1 MKSPFEI
8 KNSANNNVKL
18 ATHDWTH
25 CNNISFGIGKITPTL
40 CELVP
45 NKSSLSF
52 SARTGLQFMPMVFPN
67 QTRMFCRQS
76 FFKVPLRTLWEDY
89 MDYVGNYREGLVEP
103 YHDFKGQL
111 PKTGSLY
118 DYLGLPTTIAGAYG
132 NTISATPNLTRAAML
147 FNCARIT
154 GITQTENSANLAKKM
169 FDWFDLNSSDFI
181 QWIKDGNVT
190 DLFPSSSLKFNQ
202 SNGIPLYAANCVDIN
217 VNSWRE
223 TSGDNWAG
231 ESSKN
236 LSVAFSLPG
245 SNSLDNASKLLA
257 LYYDEN
263 DNLFHCEYSSAIPW
277 TLAPYNGVYNL
288 LIAGVADGQ
297 NGVPS
302 VARIRLCFFQDQQQ
316 YGKLGLSFSGTGQ
329 QTSCELW
336 FGRYEYYSEQTGVR
350 DIVYSQSPYYDSSN
364 KDNEKQLKIAA
375 YAARAYEAV
384 YNCYFRDNRNR
395 PYYIDGQVE
404 YNKWIPTRAGGAD
417 NFKYKLHTCNW
428 EKDAFTTAVQS
439 PQQGIAPLVGI
450 TTYDEQSVSAE
461 GTTTTVKKV
470 ALVDEDGRRFGVE
483 FDSNSDGLL
492 DVRYTELSNDIP
504 VHKSRSLI
512 ELAQSGISIN
522 DFRNVNAYQKFLELN
537 MRQGY
542 SYRDII
548 QGRFEVKVRFDELM
562 MPEYLGGFSEIV
574 DMNAVTQ
581 TVQRADTG
589 SYADQLGAMAG
600 NAGVR
605 KESRRISV
613 FCDEESIIL
622 GVIYV
627 VPVPIY
633 TQVLPKH
640 FLYRSLLDHFQPEF
654 ANIGFQPITYRELC
668 PIQAYNDNKDS
679 VYDTFG
685 YQRPWYEY
693 VQKLDV
699 AHGLFRTSLKNFIMN
714 RTFDSKPDLS
724 DSFLLVDENQV
735 NDVFAVT
742 DVTDK
747 IFGQIYF
754 DMSAKLPIPRTT
766 AARLG

>member
-8 KNSANNNVKL
+8 KNSANNNIKL

-25 CNNISFGIGKITPTL
+25 CNNISFSIGKITPTL

-132 NTISATPNLTRAAML
+132 NTIAAIPNITYAALL
-147 FNCARIT
+147 FNCARIST
-154 GITQTENSANLAKKM
+154 ITESETSASLAEKI
-169 FDWFDLNSSDFI
+169 FNYYDANSSDFLN
-181 QWIKDGNVT
+181 WVKDGNVT
-190 DLFPSSSLKFNQ
+190 TLSPSSNLKFNQ
-202 SNGIPLYAANCVDIN
+202 SMGMALYASNCVDLD

-223 TSGDNWAG
+223 TSGNNWAG
-231 ESSKN
+231 QDSMN
-236 LSVAFSLPG
+236 LTVAFKLPA
-245 SNSLDNASKLLA
+245 SNVLDTTSKVLA
-257 LYYDEN
+257 LYYD
-263 DNLFHCEYSSAIPW
+263 DTDTLFHCEY
-277 TLAPYNGVYNL
+277 TLAEAYATSPYDGLYNL
-288 LIAGVADGQ
+288 LIHSVADGQ
-297 NGVPS
+297 SGVPS
-302 VARIRLCFFQDQQQ
+302 VARIRLCFFQDAQQ
-316 YGKLGLSFSGTGQ
+316 YGKLGLNFTGVGQ
-329 QTSCELW
+329 QASCELW
-336 FGRYEYYSEQTGVR
+336 FGHYEYYSEQTGVR
-350 DIVYSQSPYYDSSN
+350 DIVYSQSPYYDSSS
-364 KDNEKQLKIAA
+364 KDAEKQLKISA
-375 YAARAYEAV
+375 YAARAYEAI

-404 YNKWIPTRAGGAD
+404 YNKWIPSRAGGAD
-417 NFKYKLHTCNW
+417 SYKYQLHMCNW

-450 TTYDEQSVSAE
+450 TTYDEASVSSE
-461 GTTTTVKKV
+461 GTTTTIKKV

-492 DVRYTELSNDIP
+492 DVRYTELSNDTP
-504 VHKSRSLI
+504 VSKPRSLI
-512 ELAQSGISIN
+512 ELANSGISIA

-562 MPEYLGGFSEIV
+562 MPEYLGGFSELV

-654 ANIGFQPITYRELC
+654 ANIGFQPVTYRELC
-668 PIQAYNDNKDS
+668 PIQAYNNNKDS
-679 VYDTFG
+679 LYDTFG

-714 RTFDSKPDLS
+714 RTFETKPELS

-747 IFGQIYF
+747 VFGQIYF

>member
-18 ATHDWTH
+18 ASHDWTH
-25 CNNISFGIGKITPTL
+25 CNNLSFGIGKITPTL

-76 FFKVPLRTLWEDY
+76 FFKIPLRTLWEDY

-132 NTISATPNLTRAAML
+132 NTISVSATPLNEALL
-147 FNCARIT
+147 LNCARWALQ
-154 GITQTENSANLAKKM
+154 GVTETESSSTFAKKLSDIYSSNPDEFNSWFAENVSKISPSANLKM
-169 FDWFDLNSSDFI
+169 
-181 QWIKDGNVT
+181 
-190 DLFPSSSLKFNQ
+190 NQ
-202 SNGIPLYAANCVDIN
+202 SLGMPLYAGLCVDLN
-217 VNSWRE
+217 VSGWKE
-223 TSGDNWAG
+223 TSSNWIEEADTM
-231 ESSKN
+231 N
-236 LSVAFSLPG
+236 IALAFATVGIAP
-245 SNSLDNASKLLA
+245 LDTKSQALL
-257 LYYDEN
+257 LYYDET
-263 DNLFHCEYSSAIPW
+263 DKLVGVEYTQATAYNTSPYEGYYIIPMLTYANMNVCRVRFVFFSSD
-277 TLAPYNGVYNL
+277 TVNYYKGLGVNVT
-288 LIAGVADGQ
+288 G
-297 NGVPS
+297 
-302 VARIRLCFFQDQQQ
+302 
-316 YGKLGLSFSGTGQ
+316 SGAQ
-329 QTSCELW
+329 AQSELW
-336 FGRYEYYSEQTGVR
+336 FSHTEYYSEQTGVR
-350 DIVYSQSPYYDSSN
+350 DIVYSQSPYYDSSSN
-364 KDNEKQLKIAA
+364 NNEKQLKIAA

-404 YNKWIPTRAGGAD
+404 YNKWIPSRAGGAD
-417 NFKYKLHTCNW
+417 NYKYQIHTCNW

-512 ELAQSGISIN
+512 ELAQSGISIA

-562 MPEYLGGFSEIV
+562 MPEYLGGFSELV

-589 SYADQLGAMAG
+589 SYADQLGAMSG

-668 PIQAYNDNKDS
+668 PIQAFNDNKDS
-679 VYDTFG
+679 LYDTFG

-714 RTFDSKPDLS
+714 RTFETKPELS

-742 DVTDK
+742 DVSDK

>member
-1 MKSPFEI
+1 MKSPFEL

-25 CNNISFGIGKITPTL
+25 CNNLSFALGKITPTL

-52 SARTGLQFMPMVFPN
+52 TARTGLQFMPMVFPN

-76 FFKVPLRTLWEDY
+76 FFKIPLRTLWEDY

-118 DYLGLPTTIAGAYG
+118 DYLGLPTTIAGNYG
-132 NTISATPNLTRAAML
+132 NVVTQTADLTKTAFL

-154 GITQTENSANLAKKM
+154 SITSADTYSTLPKKI
-169 FDWFDLNSSDFI
+169 FDYYDSNPEAFLSWFSV
-181 QWIKDGNVT
+181 NVT
-190 DLFPSSSLKFNQ
+190 QLFPSDNLAFNQ
-202 SNGIPLYAANCVDIN
+202 SVEGLTLFACNCVDVR
-217 VNSWRE
+217 VNGWTE
-223 TSGDNWAG
+223 QSGNNWVGA
-231 ESSKN
+231 SSKF
-236 LSVAFSLPG
+236 LSVAFKCPHAG
-245 SNSLDNASKLLA
+245 SLDTTAKQLYLFYDANDKLVGVD
-257 LYYDEN
+257 YG
-263 DNLFHCEYSSAIPW
+263 SAI
-277 TLAPYNGVYNL
+277 TYSNRPY
-288 LIAGVADGQ
+288 DGYYSLDMTSHSV
-297 NGVPS
+297 NPS
-302 VARIRLCFFQDQQQ
+302 DIARIRICIFAGSGGYSNF
-316 YGKLGLSFSGTGQ
+316 GLNISGSGSQ
-329 QTSCELW
+329 ATSELW
-336 FGRYEYYSEQTGVR
+336 FSAYKYYSVQAGVR
-350 DIVYSQSPYYDSSN
+350 DILASQSPYYDSSN
-364 KDNEKQLKIAA
+364 LSKEKQLKISV
-375 YAARAYEAV
+375 YAARDYEAV

-395 PYYIDGQVE
+395 PYYVDGQVE
-404 YNKWIPTRAGGAD
+404 YNKWIPSRAGGAD
-417 NFKYKLHTCNW
+417 SYKYKLHTCNW

-450 TTYDEQSVSAE
+450 TTYDVQTLSDD
-461 GTTTTVKKV
+461 GTQTTVKKV

-492 DVRYTELSNDIP
+492 DVRYTELSNDTP

-512 ELAQSGISIN
+512 ELAQSGISIA

-537 MRQGY
+537 MRQGF

-562 MPEYLGGFSEIV
+562 MPEYLGGFSELV
-574 DMNAVTQ
+574 DMNAITQ

-679 VYDTFG
+679 LYDTFG

-714 RTFDSKPDLS
+714 RTFDFKPELS

-742 DVTDK
+742 DVSDK

-766 AARLG
+766 SARLG

>member
-1 MKSPFEI
+1 MSHAEF
-8 KNSANNNVKL
+8 
-18 ATHDWTH
+18 
-25 CNNISFGIGKITPTL
+25 
-40 CELVP
+40 
-45 NKSSLSF
+45 
-52 SARTGLQFMPMVFPN
+52 
-67 QTRMFCRQS
+67 
-76 FFKVPLRTLWEDY
+76 
-89 MDYVGNYREGLVEP
+89 
-103 YHDFKGQL
+103 
-111 PKTGSLY
+111 
-118 DYLGLPTTIAGAYG
+118 
-132 NTISATPNLTRAAML
+132 
-147 FNCARIT
+147 
-154 GITQTENSANLAKKM
+154 
-169 FDWFDLNSSDFI
+169 
-181 QWIKDGNVT
+181 
-190 DLFPSSSLKFNQ
+190 
-202 SNGIPLYAANCVDIN
+202 
-217 VNSWRE
+217 
-223 TSGDNWAG
+223 
-231 ESSKN
+231 
-236 LSVAFSLPG
+236 
-245 SNSLDNASKLLA
+245 
-257 LYYDEN
+257 
-263 DNLFHCEYSSAIPW
+263 
-277 TLAPYNGVYNL
+277 
-288 LIAGVADGQ
+288 
-297 NGVPS
+297 
-302 VARIRLCFFQDQQQ
+302 
-316 YGKLGLSFSGTGQ
+316 
-329 QTSCELW
+329 
-336 FGRYEYYSEQTGVR
+336 YSEQTGVR
-350 DIVYSQSPYYDSSN
+350 DIIASQSPYYASDSVDS
-364 KDNEKQLKIAA
+364 EKQLKIAA

-404 YNKWIPTRAGGAD
+404 YNKWIPTRSGGVD
-417 NFKYKLHTCNW
+417 NYKYKLHDCNW

-450 TTYDEQSVSAE
+450 TTYDEQSLSID
-461 GTTTTVKKV
+461 GTTTTTVKKV

-492 DVRYTELSNDIP
+492 DVRYTELSNDTP
-504 VHKSRSLI
+504 VQKPRSLI

-562 MPEYLGGFSEIV
+562 MPEYLGGFSELV

-668 PIQAYNDNKDS
+668 PIQAFNDNKDS
-679 VYDTFG
+679 LYETFG

-714 RTFDSKPDLS
+714 RTFETKPELS

-742 DVTDK
+742 DVTNK

>member
-18 ATHDWTH
+18 ASHDWTH
-25 CNNISFGIGKITPTL
+25 CNNISFGIGNITPTL

-76 FFKVPLRTLWEDY
+76 FFKIPLRTLWEDY

-118 DYLGLPTTIAGAYG
+118 DYLGLPTTIAGKYG
-132 NTISATPNLTRAAML
+132 NVVTQNAQLTKAAYL
-147 FNCARIT
+147 FNCSRIT
-154 GITQTENSANLAKKM
+154 SISDAETTASLAGKISEYWNSDSKSFL
-169 FDWFDLNSSDFI
+169 DWFND
-181 QWIKDGNVT
+181 NVT
-190 DLFPSSSLKFNQ
+190 QLTPSDSLVFNQ
-202 SNGIPLYAANCVDIN
+202 SSEGLKLYACNCVDLL
-217 VNSWRE
+217 VNGW
-223 TSGDNWAG
+223 TAQSGNNWVG
-231 ESSKN
+231 QSGSY
-236 LSVAFSLPG
+236 LSVAFRCPAG
-245 SNSLDNASKLLA
+245 GVLDTTSQYLA
-257 LYYDEN
+257 LLYDDSDKLVGTDIGVAHAYDEK
-263 DNLFHCEYSSAIPW
+263 
-277 TLAPYNGVYNL
+277 PYNGFYSITMNAHDVDASQ
-288 LIAGVADGQ
+288 I
-297 NGVPS
+297 
-302 VARIRLCFFQDQQQ
+302 ARIRLCVFSPSP
-316 YGKLGLSFSGTGQ
+316 GKYKNLGVNITGTGSQ
-329 QTSCELW
+329 AACELW
-336 FGRYEYYSEQTGVR
+336 FSAYKYYSQQSGVR
-350 DIVYSQSPYYDSSN
+350 DIAASQSPYYDSSN
-364 KDNEKQLKIAA
+364 ADKEKQLKIAA

-404 YNKWIPTRAGGAD
+404 YNKWIPSRAGGAD
-417 NFKYKLHTCNW
+417 NYKYQIRSCNW

-450 TTYDEQSVSAE
+450 TTYDEQSISAE

-492 DVRYTELSNDIP
+492 DVRYTELSNDTP

-512 ELAQSGISIN
+512 ELAQSGISIA

-633 TQVLPKH
+633 TQILPKH

-654 ANIGFQPITYRELC
+654 ANVGFQPITYRELC

-679 VYDTFG
+679 LYDTFG

-714 RTFDSKPDLS
+714 RTFEVKPELS
-724 DSFLLVDENQV
+724 DSFLLVDEKQV

>member
-18 ATHDWTH
+18 ASHDWTH

-52 SARTGLQFMPMVFPN
+52 TARTGLQFMPMVFPN

-76 FFKVPLRTLWEDY
+76 FFKIPLRTLWEDY

-118 DYLGLPTTIAGAYG
+118 DYLGLPTTIAGTYG
-132 NTISATPNLTRAAML
+132 NSVSVTATPTSAALL
-147 FNCARIT
+147 FNCARWVNN
-154 GITQTENSANLAKKM
+154 GITESETSSTLAKKL
-169 FDWFDLNSSDFI
+169 FDIWDADNAGFLAWFAD
-181 QWIKDGNVT
+181 NVSVIS
-190 DLFPSSSLKFNQ
+190 PSQTLKMNQ
-202 SNGIPLYAANCVDIN
+202 SMGMPLYAGNCVDLN
-217 VNSWRE
+217 VAGWKE
-223 TSGDNWAG
+223 TSSNWIPEVEAT
-231 ESSKN
+231 N
-236 LSVAFSLPG
+236 IALAFATVARTA
-245 SNSLDNASKLLA
+245 LDTVSQILL
-257 LYYDEN
+257 LYYD
-263 DNLFHCEYSSAIPW
+263 DTDKIVGVEYCCAGAYDSTPYDGRYSIPMS
-277 TLAPYNGVYNL
+277 LY
-288 LIAGVADGQ
+288 ADK
-297 NGVPS
+297 N
-302 VARIRLCFFQDQQQ
+302 VARVRLVFFSSDASNP
-316 YGKLGLSFSGTGQ
+316 YKGLGVNVSGSGSQ
-329 QTSCELW
+329 AQAELW
-336 FGRYEYYSEQTGVR
+336 MSHAEFYSEQTGVR
-350 DIVYSQSPYYDSSN
+350 DIIASQSPYYASDSVDS
-364 KDNEKQLKIAA
+364 EKQLKIAA

-404 YNKWIPTRAGGAD
+404 YNKWIPTRSGGVD
-417 NFKYKLHTCNW
+417 NYKYKLHDCNW

-450 TTYDEQSVSAE
+450 TTYDEQSLSID
-461 GTTTTVKKV
+461 GTTTTTVKKV

-492 DVRYTELSNDIP
+492 DVRYTELSNDTP
-504 VHKSRSLI
+504 VQKPRSLI

-562 MPEYLGGFSEIV
+562 MPEYLGGFSELV

-668 PIQAYNDNKDS
+668 PIQAFNDNKDS
-679 VYDTFG
+679 LYETFG

-714 RTFDSKPDLS
+714 RTFETKPELS

-742 DVTDK
+742 DVTNK

>member
-1 MKSPFEI
+1 MNSPFEI
-8 KNSANNNVKL
+8 KNSASNNVKL

-25 CNNISFGIGKITPTL
+25 CNNLSFSIGKITPTL

-52 SARTGLQFMPMVFPN
+52 TARTGLQFMPMIFPN
-67 QTRMFCRQS
+67 QTRMYCRQS
-76 FFKVPLRTLWEDY
+76 FFKIPLRTLWEDY

-111 PKTGSLY
+111 PRTGSLY
-118 DYLGLPTTIAGAYG
+118 DYLGLPTTIAGNYG
-132 NTISATPNLTRAAML
+132 NVITRSPQSTKAAYL
-147 FNCARIT
+147 FNCSRIASIT
-154 GITQTENSANLAKKM
+154 GSESNTALAKKI
-169 FDWFDLNSSDFI
+169 FDFWDSDNESFISWFNENITELS
-181 QWIKDGNVT
+181 
-190 DLFPSSSLKFNQ
+190 PSNELKFNQ
-202 SNGIPLYAANCVDIN
+202 SSAGLNLYAANCVDLL
-217 VNSWRE
+217 V
-223 TSGDNWAG
+223 SGWTPRTNNWVGADG
-231 ESSKN
+231 IM
-236 LSVAFSLPG
+236 LSVAFACPG
-245 SNSLDNASKLLA
+245 GGKLDTTPQHLA
-257 LYYDEN
+257 LFYDSN
-263 DNLFHCEYSSAIPW
+263 DMLVGVECVYA
-277 TLAPYNGVYNL
+277 TVYNMSPFQAY
-288 LIAGVADGQ
+288 ISFNMAATNVKGSDI
-297 NGVPS
+297 
-302 VARIRLCFFQDQQQ
+302 ARIRLCLFADS
-316 YGKLGLSFSGTGQ
+316 GKYKNVGLNITGSGSQ
-329 QTSCELW
+329 AACELW
-336 FGRYEYYSEQTGVR
+336 LGIYKYYSVQSGIR
-350 DIVYSQSPYYDSSN
+350 DITTSESPYYDSSN
-364 KDNEKQLKIAA
+364 ADKEKQMKISA

-395 PYYIDGQVE
+395 PYYVDGQVE
-404 YNKWIPTRAGGAD
+404 YNKWIPSRAGGAD
-417 NFKYKLHTCNW
+417 TYKYELHTCNW

-450 TTYDEQSVSAE
+450 TTYDEQSLSDD
-461 GTTTTVKKV
+461 GTRTTVKKV

-492 DVRYTELSNDIP
+492 DVRYTELSNDTP
-504 VHKSRSLI
+504 VQKSRSLI
-512 ELAQSGISIN
+512 ELAQSGISIA

-548 QGRFEVKVRFDELM
+548 QGRFEVKVRYDELM
-562 MPEYLGGFSEIV
+562 MPEYLGGFSELV

-600 NAGVR
+600 NAGIR

-668 PIQAYNDNKDS
+668 PIQAYNDNRDS
-679 VYDTFG
+679 LYDTFG

-714 RTFDSKPDLS
+714 RTFDVKPELS

-742 DVTDK
+742 DVSDK

-754 DMSAKLPIPRTT
+754 DLSAKLPIPRTT

>member
-25 CNNISFGIGKITPTL
+25 CNNISFGLGKITPTL

-45 NKSSLSF
+45 NKGSLSF
-52 SARTGLQFMPMVFPN
+52 TARTGLQFMPMVFPN

-76 FFKVPLRTLWEDY
+76 FFKIPLRTLWEDY
-89 MDYVGNYREGLVEP
+89 MDYVGNYRDGLVEP

-118 DYLGLPTTIAGAYG
+118 DYLGLPTTIAGNYG
-132 NTISATPNLTRAAML
+132 NVVTQNPQLTKAAYL
-147 FNCARIT
+147 FNCARIFS
-154 GITQTENSANLAKKM
+154 ITNSESTATLPQKL
-169 FDWFDLNSSDFI
+169 FDFWASGNEAFISWFNEDVTQLRPSD
-181 QWIKDGNVT
+181 
-190 DLFPSSSLKFNQ
+190 SLVFNQ
-202 SNGIPLYAANCVDIN
+202 SSEGLNLYACNCVDLL
-217 VNSWRE
+217 VNGWTE
-223 TSGDNWAG
+223 QIGNNWVG
-231 ESSKN
+231 EDSAF
-236 LSVAFSLPG
+236 LSVAFNCPSAG
-245 SNSLDNASKLLA
+245 TVDSTSQYLA
-257 LYYDEN
+257 LFYNNNDELVGVDTGSAHVYKVSPYDG
-263 DNLFHCEYSSAIPW
+263 FYSIYMTTS
-277 TLAPYNGVYNL
+277 NVK
-288 LIAGVADGQ
+288 
-297 NGVPS
+297 PS
-302 VARIRLCFFQDQQQ
+302 EISRIRLCFFASS
-316 YGKLGLSFSGTGQ
+316 GKYKNLGLSISGTGSQ
-329 QTSCELW
+329 ATCELW
-336 FGRYEYYSEQTGVR
+336 FGTYKYYSLQTGVR
-350 DIVYSQSPYYDSSN
+350 DILTSQSPYYDSSSVD
-364 KDNEKQLKIAA
+364 KEKQLKISA

-395 PYYIDGQVE
+395 PYYVDGQVE
-404 YNKWIPTRAGGAD
+404 YNKWIPSRAGGAD
-417 NFKYKLHTCNW
+417 NYKYQIHMCNW

-450 TTYDEQSVSAE
+450 TTYDENTMSAE

-492 DVRYTELSNDIP
+492 DVRYTELSNDTP

-512 ELAQSGISIN
+512 ELAQSGISIA

-679 VYDTFG
+679 LYDTFG

-714 RTFDSKPDLS
+714 RTFDLKPELS
-724 DSFLLVDENQV
+724 DSFLLVDEKQV

-742 DVTDK
+742 DVSDK

-754 DMSAKLPIPRTT
+754 DMSAKLPIPRTAT
-766 AARLG
+766 ARLG

>member
-18 ATHDWTH
+18 ASHDWTH
-25 CNNISFGIGKITPTL
+25 CNNISFGIGNITPTL

-76 FFKVPLRTLWEDY
+76 FFKIPLRTLWEDY

-118 DYLGLPTTIAGAYG
+118 DYLGLPTTIAGKYG
-132 NTISATPNLTRAAML
+132 NVVTQNAQLTKAAYL
-147 FNCARIT
+147 FNCSRIT
-154 GITQTENSANLAKKM
+154 SISAAETTASLAGKISEYWNSDNKSFL
-169 FDWFDLNSSDFI
+169 DWFND
-181 QWIKDGNVT
+181 NVT
-190 DLFPSSSLKFNQ
+190 HLTPSDSLVFNQ
-202 SNGIPLYAANCVDIN
+202 SSEGLKLYACNCVDLL
-217 VNSWRE
+217 VNGW
-223 TSGDNWAG
+223 TKQSGNNWVG
-231 ESSKN
+231 QSGSY
-236 LSVAFSLPG
+236 LSVAFKCPSG
-245 SNSLDNASKLLA
+245 GQLDTTSQYLA
-257 LYYDEN
+257 LFYD
-263 DNLFHCEYSSAIPW
+263 DSDKLVGTDI
-277 TLAPYNGVYNL
+277 
-288 LIAGVADGQ
+288 GVAHAYAVSPYSGFYSITMTGHNVDASQ
-297 NGVPS
+297 I
-302 VARIRLCFFQDQQQ
+302 ARIRLCFFASQD
-316 YGKLGLSFSGTGQ
+316 KFKNLGVNITGTGSQ
-329 QTSCELW
+329 AACELW
-336 FGRYEYYSEQTGVR
+336 FNTYKYYSQQSGVR
-350 DIVYSQSPYYDSSN
+350 DIVASQSPYYDSSN
-364 KDNEKQLKIAA
+364 VDKEKQLKIAA

-404 YNKWIPTRAGGAD
+404 YNKWIPSRAGGAD
-417 NFKYKLHTCNW
+417 NYKYQIHTCNW

-450 TTYDEQSVSAE
+450 TTYDEQSISAE

-492 DVRYTELSNDIP
+492 DVRYTELSNDTP

-512 ELAQSGISIN
+512 ELAQSGISIA

-633 TQVLPKH
+633 TQILPKH

-654 ANIGFQPITYRELC
+654 ANVGFQPITYRELC

-679 VYDTFG
+679 LYDTFG

-714 RTFDSKPDLS
+714 RTFEVKPELS
-724 DSFLLVDENQV
+724 DSFLLVDEKQV